1 MNNIFDSHIHFN
13 MKVND
18 PIDDFKRV
26 VSILDGFILILNTK
40 EEKTLFKK
48 EFLKSF
54 KTDYPLSAVVFSYEL
69 YESNLTEN
77 LIAQDIKVGVKLH
90 PRLSNIK
97 KNNFDKVAN
106 KLEEQKF
113 DFIIVDCFYYSS
125 NLDNHIN
132 LELAIYIAKYFKDT
146 KVLLAHGG
154 GHKVLEYMLY
164 TRDLKNVYYDFSL
177 TSNYLK
183 NTSVWKDML
192 NFIKFNSQKVF
203 FGSDYPDFTVQKSI
217 IVYCDLIKESN
228 LNIEQEEQIFCK
240 NILDFLQKDRDEY
253 EK

>member
-13 MKVND
+13 MKADNPV
-18 PIDDFKRV
+18 DDFKRV

-40 EEKTLFKK
+40 EEKTLFKE
-48 EFLKSF
+48 EFSKNF

-69 YESNLTEN
+69 YERNLTEN
-77 LIAQDIKVGVKLH
+77 LITQNIKVGVKLH

-97 KNNFDKVAN
+97 KNDFDKVIY

-113 DFIIVDCFYYSS
+113 DFIIVDCFYYGS

-132 LELAIYIAKYFKDT
+132 LELAVYIAKFFQNT

-164 TRDLKNVYYDFSL
+164 TRDLKNVYYDFSF
-177 TSNYLK
+177 TAAYLK
-183 NTSVWKDML
+183 DTSSWIDL
-192 NFIKFNSQKVF
+192 IKFFKFNEQKIL
-203 FGSDYPDFTVQKSI
+203 FGSDYPEFEVYYIKSCYDEIIQKS
-217 IVYCDLIKESN
+217 
-228 LNIEQEEQIFCK
+228 LNKNNSKFIEYANYKKFMEIE
-240 NILDFLQKDRDEY
+240 
-253 EK
+253 

>member
-13 MKVND
+13 MKANNS
-18 PIDDFKRV
+18 IDDFRNV
-26 VSILDGFILILNTK
+26 VSSLDGFILILNTK
-40 EEKTLFKK
+40 EEKKLFEE
-48 EFLKSF
+48 EFSKSF
-54 KTDYPLSAVVFSYEL
+54 KVDYPLAAVVFSFEL
-69 YESNLTEN
+69 YESNLTED
-77 LIAQDIKVGVKLH
+77 LMAQNIKVGVKLH

-97 KNNFDKVAN
+97 KNDFATVAC

-113 DFIIVDCFYYSS
+113 NFIIVDCFYYGSK
-125 NLDNHIN
+125 LECHIN
-132 LELAIYIAKYFKDT
+132 LELAIYISKYFKDT

-192 NFIKFNSQKVF
+192 NFIKFNNQKVF
-203 FGSDYPDFTVQKSI
+203 FGSDYPDFTVEKSI
-217 IVYCDLIKESN
+217 DVYSDLIRESN
-228 LNIEQEEQIFCK
+228 LDTKEREQIFYQ
-240 NILDFLQKDRDEY
+240 NILDFLQ
-253 EK
+253 